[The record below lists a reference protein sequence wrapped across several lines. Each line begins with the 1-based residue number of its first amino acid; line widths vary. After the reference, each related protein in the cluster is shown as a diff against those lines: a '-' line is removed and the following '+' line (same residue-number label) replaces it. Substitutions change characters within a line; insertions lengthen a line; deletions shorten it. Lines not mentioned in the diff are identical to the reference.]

1 MRRHERPM
9 SRVLLLAAVAL
20 AAHVQSGC
28 SRRNPDSPTPAP
40 APREYVQR
48 RPIII
53 GTVSRDADTELRT
66 LKPLASY
73 LARRLSGAG
82 VSGALVAIAP
92 DIPAMADLLRTGQVD
107 LYIDD
112 PFAVIA
118 ASRLTNIEFLLQGRE
133 AGAGGSHSVIFAR
146 ARSGLGSLD
155 DLRGRMVAFAEPSR
169 GPWYLLSKASLLQ
182 AGLSLSQKPNTTSAV
197 GRREVG
203 YVFSDDDAQTVT
215 WVLRGTV
222 DAGAIDNA
230 SFDKL
235 ARGRKK
241 FAVLSRTIEVPKQV
255 VSCRRDLRPH
265 LVKALAAALA
275 GMNRTADGR
284 AVLARFDKTRQFDV
298 LDEDGKA
305 AFERIRKLARLIGP
319 EILATAS
326 AGETR

>member
-1 MRRHERPM
+1 MRRHHRPK

-20 AAHVQSGC
+20 AASVQSSC
-28 SRRNPDSPTPAP
+28 TRRNPDSPTPAP
-40 APREYVQR
+40 APREYAQR

-53 GTVSRDADTELRT
+53 GTVSRDADTELRA
-66 LKPLASY
+66 LKPLAGY

-112 PFAVIA
+112 PFAAIA
-118 ASRLTNIEFLLQGRE
+118 ASRLTNIEFLLQGSE
-133 AGAGGSHSVIFAR
+133 GGAGESHSVIFAR
-146 ARSGLGSLD
+146 ARSGLSSLD

-169 GPWYLLSKASLLQ
+169 ASSYLLSKASLLQ
-182 AGLSLSQKPNTTSAV
+182 AGLSLSQKPTAASAV

-203 YVFSDDDAQTVT
+203 YVLSDNDADTVT

-222 DAGAIDNA
+222 DAGAIDSV
-230 SFDKL
+230 SFDML
-235 ARGRKK
+235 ARNQKK
-241 FAVLSRTIEVPKQV
+241 LTVLSRTIEVPKQV
-255 VSCRRDLRPH
+255 VSCRRDLHPH
-265 LVKALAAALA
+265 LVKALTAALV

-284 AVLARFDKTRQFDV
+284 PVLARFDKTSQFDV
-298 LDEDGKA
+298 LEGDGEA
-305 AFERIRKLARLIGP
+305 AFERVRKLARLIGP

-326 AGETR
+326 AGD

>member
-1 MRRHERPM
+1 M
-9 SRVLLLAAVAL
+9 SCVLLLAAVAL
-20 AAHVQSGC
+20 AACVQSGC

-40 APREYVQR
+40 APREYTQR

-53 GTVSRDADTELRT
+53 GTVSREPDTELRA
-66 LKPLASY
+66 LKPLAGY

-82 VSGALVAIAP
+82 VSGAVVAIAP

-118 ASRLTNIEFLLQGRE
+118 ANRLTNIEFLLQGRE
-133 AGAGGSHSVIFAR
+133 AGAGESHSVIFAR
-146 ARSGLGSLD
+146 ARSGLSSPA

-169 GPWYLLSKASLLQ
+169 GPSYLLSKASLLQ
-182 AGLSLSQKPNTTSAV
+182 AGLTLSQKPTAASAV

-203 YVFSDDDAQTVT
+203 YVFSDDDADTVS

-222 DAGAIDNA
+222 DAGAIDSA
-230 SFDKL
+230 SFDTL
-235 ARGRKK
+235 ARSRKK
-241 FAVLSRTIEVPKQV
+241 LLVLSRTIEVPKQV
-255 VSCRRDLRPH
+255 VSCRRGLEPH
-265 LVKALAAALA
+265 LVKGLTDALV

-284 AVLARFDKTRQFDV
+284 AVLARFDKTSQFDV
-298 LDEDGKA
+298 LEGDGQA
-305 AFERIRKLARLIGP
+305 AFERVRKLARLIGP

-326 AGETR
+326 AGD